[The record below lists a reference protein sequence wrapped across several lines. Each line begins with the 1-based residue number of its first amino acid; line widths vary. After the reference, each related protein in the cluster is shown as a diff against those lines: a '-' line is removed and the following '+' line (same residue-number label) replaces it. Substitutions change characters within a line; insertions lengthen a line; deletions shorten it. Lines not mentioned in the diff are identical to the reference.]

1 MRIEKD
7 ILGEVQLEDDC
18 LYGINTKRAENNFA
32 LEHKKVSSALI
43 QAMVLTKKAAAMT
56 HERLCPE
63 EKAKFQSIVRAC
75 DQILSPD
82 FPLERWFVTE
92 A

>member
-32 LEHKKVSSALI
+32 LEHKRYPL
-43 QAMVLTKKAAAMT
+43 
-56 HERLCPE
+56 RL
-63 EKAKFQSIVRAC
+63 FR
-75 DQILSPD
+75 
-82 FPLERWFVTE
+82 RWF
-92 A
+92 